1 MKKTV
6 LISLLL
12 FVAAISF
19 AQPLTEVKVRVID
32 SETKT
37 GIENADVL
45 IQEIMMVSKTMQF
58 GLASFP
64 SIPVR
69 QVTIEVQKEGYLPK
83 KEEINITTD
92 KFNNTFSIELIK
104 EKANQVT
111 IYGIVKAGSKRVSN
125 VTVTLTIG
133 DYKKQIKTS
142 ASGDYSFQ
150 VPKEKINT
158 KVNLLF
164 THSFYGP
171 QEVKFD
177 ILQNQLVKEVEN
189 VVLSE
194 DVQEA
199 DLKLSECYDQAY
211 KYYSGILCF
220 DNQTGKD
227 IYIYESG
234 IKSKDSYIRFTSLYL
249 AANKTNCTPGLLVNY
264 DSKDAETYDAEFYF
278 RTVPKDG
285 IEKPLYAKATFRVE
299 KCKKKI
305 IVLNNQSIHFFK
317 DTFYSE

>member
-12 FVAAISF
+12 LITAFGF

-83 KEEINITTD
+83 KEEINITAD

-133 DYKKQIKTS
+133 DYKKQVKTS

-164 THSFYGP
+164 THSIYGP

-189 VVLSE
+189 VLLSE
-194 DVQEA
+194 DVQEEEQ
-199 DLKLSECYDQAY
+199 KNSVCFNNSS
-211 KYYSGILCF
+211 KHFSGMLCF
-220 DNQTGKD
+220 DNQTGRD
-227 IYIYESG
+227 IMIYES
-234 IKSKDSYIRFTSLYL
+234 SAYLLSNRAVRLRSLFL
-249 AANKTNCTPGLLVNY
+249 AANKTNCTPNLIVNLFAQ
-264 DSKDAETYDAEFYF
+264 DNETYEPEFYF
-278 RTVPKDG
+278 QTIPKNNM
-285 IEKPLYAKATFRVE
+285 EEPLYAKKAFLIE
-299 KCKKKI
+299 KCKKKV
-305 IVLNNQSIHFFK
+305 IVLNNQNIHFAK
-317 DTFYSE
+317 EKIL